1 MARPDLH
8 VHVRSTAPPWLFNG
22 ALSPVSY
29 TNRSIDIGIIQPNS
43 LEMDLRATLR
53 ACEEL
58 HAGSSE
64 VVAEEMAFIRT
75 HKIDAI
81 AGDIP
86 PLCFEI
92 AAQAKIPSVAIT
104 NFTWDTIYRSYLDRY
119 PGFSP
124 LINEMTDFYRKATLA
139 LGLPYPCEMSMFH
152 TRNDIP
158 WITRISSLTREQ
170 ARVAFDLP
178 QSATIILLSFGGLGL
193 SSLPWKR
200 LNELHDFFFVTTG
213 PSEILTGNLLVI
225 AEAQQRYQDLLRAVD
240 LIVTKPGYGI
250 VADVISH
257 RVPILYTERGEFAE
271 YPKLVEA
278 LDDCATAEYIP
289 QNRLLQGELDPYI
302 DRLLSKKRN
311 WPDVRLDGADVAAK
325 NVLHVLEGC
334 AYH

>member
-1 MARPDLH
+1 
-8 VHVRSTAPPWLFNG
+8 
-22 ALSPVSY
+22 
-29 TNRSIDIGIIQPNS
+29 
-43 LEMDLRATLR
+43 MDLQATLR

-58 HAGSSE
+58 HARLTE

-75 HKIDAI
+75 RKIDAI

-104 NFTWDTIYRSYLDRY
+104 NFTWDTIYRLYLDRY
-119 PGFSP
+119 PDFSP
-124 LINEMTDFYRKATLA
+124 LINQMTDFYGKATLA
-139 LGLPYPCEMSMFH
+139 LALPYPCEMSMFP

-200 LNELHDFFFVTTG
+200 LNELRDFFFVTTG
-213 PSEILTGNLLVI
+213 PSEVLTGNLLVL

-240 LIVTKPGYGI
+240 LIVSKPGYGI

-278 LDDCATAEYIP
+278 LKDCATAEYIP
-289 QNRLLQGELDPYI
+289 QNCLLQGDLDPYI
-302 DRLLSKKRN
+302 NRLVSKKPN
-311 WPDVRLDGADVAAK
+311 WPDVRLDGAYVAAR
-325 NVLHVLEGC
+325 NVLHVLENC
-334 AYH
+334 S